1 LSAYDA
7 RVLSDERA
15 IAEYFEAT
23 VAAGADP
30 KLAANWIT
38 QDIAAYLNTGK
49 ITIDKLP
56 LTPSRLAELVQL
68 IEAGTISNK
77 IGKDLL
83 PELLAQGGSPKA
95 IVEARG
101 LSQIS
106 DPAQIEAMIDEV
118 LAAHPEELEAY
129 RGGKKKLQ
137 GFFVGQLMKRSGG
150 RVDPKLSNQ
159 ILTKK
164 LNG

>member
-1 LSAYDA
+1 
-7 RVLSDERA
+7 LSDERA
-15 IAEYFEAT
+15 ITEYFEAAM
-23 VAAGADP
+23 AAGADP
-30 KLAANWIT
+30 KLTSNWIT
-38 QDIAAYLNTGK
+38 QDIAAYLNAEK
-49 ITIDKLP
+49 ISIEALP
-56 LTPSRLAELVQL
+56 LTPTALAELVQL
-68 IEAGTISNK
+68 IAAGTISNK

-83 PELLAQGGSPKA
+83 PELLTQGGSPKA
-95 IVEARG
+95 LVEERG

-159 ILTKK
+159 LLSKK
-164 LNG
+164 LNA